1 VKPRVPEA
9 GRSKTEL
16 RRGQIVEQRSAEAAT
31 TEAEQE
37 FLFAATG
44 EQKKAEVT
52 SRASDLLED
61 ATEAED

>member
-16 RRGQIVEQRSAEAAT
+16 RRGQIVEQRSSEAAT

-44 EQKKAEVT
+44 EEEIEAAPPPSSLPEGEAVAE
-52 SRASDLLED
+52 E
-61 ATEAED
+61 